1 MLSRMSKFVEQRL
14 KIAIVAPPWFP
25 VPPVG
30 YGGIEAVVSLL
41 SEGLCRRK
49 HQVTL
54 FASGDSV
61 TQANLVSALEKAPNK
76 KINDN
81 IHLENLNSLAA
92 YELAHE
98 FDIIHD
104 HDGFGSRLLGALT
117 SRLLKKPVIA
127 TLHGPAN
134 EDSVGFY
141 STIAN
146 DLHYIAISESQ
157 RASFGDL
164 NLLSTIPNAIKI
176 EEYPFSSSSD
186 NYLLFVGRMNEE
198 KGAHIAVSV
207 SKKLGMK
214 LVMIG
219 KCSEVQEKKYF
230 CEKVKP
236 IMDENTEY
244 LGEVDQSTKL
254 KLYKN
259 ALCTLFPIQ
268 WPEPFGLVMIESM
281 ACGTPVIGIRNG
293 SVPEVIRHNRTGY
306 IVDGEDDMIEAVKNI
321 DNINRTACRDFV
333 AKEYNEE
340 TFISRHESAYWQAIE
355 KPKSD
360 ELKFTV
366 QRFTT

>member
-1 MLSRMSKFVEQRL
+1 MSKFVGRRL

-41 SEGLCRRK
+41 TEGLCRRG

-61 TQANLVSALEKAPNK
+61 TQASLVSVLEKSPNK
-76 KINDN
+76 RINDN
-81 IHLENLNSLAA
+81 VHLENLNSLAA

-98 FDIIHD
+98 FDVIHD
-104 HDGFGSRLLGALT
+104 HDGLGSRLLGALT

-134 EDSVGFY
+134 EYSKDFY

-146 DLHYIAISESQ
+146 DLHYIAISEYQ

-164 NLLSTIPNAIKI
+164 NFLSTIPNAIKI
-176 EEYPFSSSSD
+176 EEYPFSGNPGD
-186 NYLLFVGRMNEE
+186 YLLFVGRMNEE
-198 KGAHIAVSV
+198 KGAHIAVSAA
-207 SKKLGMK
+207 KRLGMK
-214 LVMIG
+214 LTMIG
-219 KCSEVQEKKYF
+219 KCSEPQETRYF
-230 CEKVKP
+230 DEKVRP
-236 IMDENTEY
+236 LMDENTEY
-244 LGEVDQSTKL
+244 LGEVNQSTKFE
-254 KLYKN
+254 LYKN

-281 ACGTPVIGIRNG
+281 ACGTPVIGVRNG
-293 SVPEVIRHNRTGY
+293 SVPEVIRHNQTGY
-306 IVDGEDDMIEAVKNI
+306 IVDGEGDMVEAVKNI
-321 DNINRTACRDFV
+321 GNIDRRACREFV
-333 AKEYNEE
+333 EKEYDEE
-340 TFISRHESAYWQAIE
+340 TFIDRHEFAYRQAIE
-355 KPKSD
+355 KPRSD

-366 QRFTT
+366 PRFIP